1 VSDASIQEQL
11 GIIRSMIEQSRHE
24 TAESGHFFIWMGV
37 LSAIAALVIRAL
49 EGALLG
55 HLIIPVLAVTAL
67 SNGVLGYV
75 LIARRRRAAR
85 ARSYPGTVYSGVWLA
100 CGMVALMIVFLLPH
114 LHAIPWEL
122 VPVLVSLVVGIG
134 VFSSGVIFEARVVT
148 WSSLAWW
155 GGAIVM
161 SQLHGGDRAYVMA
174 AVILLGWVLPGVVL
188 NRNYRR
194 QRDNDES

>member
-1 VSDASIQEQL
+1 MNDASVREQL
-11 GIIRSMIEQSRHE
+11 GIIRSMIERSRRE
-24 TAESGHFFIWMGV
+24 TAESGHFFIWIGV
-37 LSAIAALVIRAL
+37 LSAVAALVIRAL
-49 EGALLG
+49 EGAQLG
-55 HLIIPVLAVTAL
+55 HLVIPVLAVTAL
-67 SNGVLGYV
+67 GNGVLGYF
-75 LIARRRRAAR
+75 LIARRRRAAG
-85 ARSYPGTVYSGVWLA
+85 ARSYPGTVHTGVWVA
-100 CGMVALMIVFLLPH
+100 CGLVGLIITFLLPH

-134 VFSSGVIFEARVVT
+134 VFSSGVIFETNVVT

-194 QRDNDES
+194 QRDSDES